1 MNRSKH
7 LALPERDSQVTRTLC
22 VYFFLDAEGLN
33 LTPDRQTGQLVKYIL
48 FCPLTERLLSFWWL
62 PLSPHPLS
70 LSLMTQG
77 QRNQRDV
84 SGDPSAMTDHT
95 PSQLS
100 SGELNIGQI
109 NESVYLFPSAKKGG
123 GVFRSVN
130 ILLGIILQWKQNQKQ
145 YLRVYEL
152 TIISESKQP
161 GPPVGLRK
169 KKY

>member
-22 VYFFLDAEGLN
+22 VYFFLDAQGLN
-33 LTPDRQTGQLVKYIL
+33 LTPDRQTGQLVRYIL
-48 FCPLTERLLSFWWL
+48 FCPLTGPLLSFWWL
-62 PLSPHPLS
+62 PLSPHPLL

-84 SGDPSAMTDHT
+84 SGDPSAVTDHT

-109 NESVYLFPSAKKGG
+109 NESVCLFRSAKKRGW
-123 GVFRSVN
+123 S
-130 ILLGIILQWKQNQKQ
+130 LQKCKFITMNNTT
-145 YLRVYEL
+145 V
-152 TIISESKQP
+152 
-161 GPPVGLRK
+161 
-169 KKY
+169 